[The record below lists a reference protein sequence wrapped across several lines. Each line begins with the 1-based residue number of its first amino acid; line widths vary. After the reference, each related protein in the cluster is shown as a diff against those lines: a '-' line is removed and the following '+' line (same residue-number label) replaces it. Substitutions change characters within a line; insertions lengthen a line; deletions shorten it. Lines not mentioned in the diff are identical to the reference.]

1 MTNPNNAVRVSSRN
15 GGRGSVYEANAWA
28 QLYNNGILSGNG
40 VTPDTGMVV
49 QTGGTTA
56 CPDVLIATNA
66 SGYRIALDVVDTAT
80 LTITKP
86 ASNKRITAIVAY
98 TDDLAIASTESNI
111 TGNPASCGLIAVD
124 GTTSANP
131 VDPTDAQIRT
141 AITSDG
147 GSGSQ
152 AAYAIIATILVTS
165 STASI
170 TSGIITRKSAYSAVY
185 DPKVTENDINWS
197 GLNMFHHYN
206 ASGEDVTVAQWTK
219 TTIETIAM
227 TGLAENATY
236 LLIANVGFVSNK
248 AYSDSDILL
257 NLETNT
263 TGAAMTTSQDYSVS
277 LWADTM
283 SITGFVSTGSN
294 TSVNAQFKLTAT
306 AGTYHVATYDIMAI
320 RVG

>member
-111 TGNPASCGLIAVD
+111 TGNPASCGLIAVN

-131 VDPTDAQIRT
+131 VDPTDAQIRS

-165 STASI
+165 STTSI
-170 TSGIITRKSAYSAVY
+170 TSGIITRKSAYSTVY
-185 DPKVTENDINWS
+185 DPKVTENDINWA
-197 GLNMFHHYN
+197 GLSMYHHYTATTEN
-206 ASGEDVTVAQWTK
+206 VTVSQWIK
-219 TTIETIAM
+219 TTIKTIAM
-227 TGLAENATY
+227 TGLAQNATY
-236 LLIANVGFVSNK
+236 LVIGNMSLVYNVARTPVDMSVV
-248 AYSDSDILL
+248 
-257 NLETNT
+257 LETDTAGATMSTIQSYSFENSGDSKIITGSVT
-263 TGAAMTTSQDYSVS
+263 TGN
-277 LWADTM
+277 
-283 SITGFVSTGSN
+283 N
-294 TSVNAQFKLTAT
+294 TSVNANFRMTAD
-306 AGTYHVATYDIMAI
+306 AGTYHIGAYDII
-320 RVG
+320 LVRVG

>member
-111 TGNPASCGLIAVD
+111 TGNPASCGLIAVN

-170 TSGIITRKSAYSAVY
+170 TSGIITRTPAVAGIIDVFYPVGSFYETTDTSFNPNTTWGGTWVEDTAGRVLVAKDSATFSTVGDTGGSESHHHTYGVGVGEYFGILSGTILGYNGVNNSWEVGSAGTNITTRHHNETSYTDESVST
-185 DPKVTENDINWS
+185 KRVT
-197 GLNMFHHYN
+197 
-206 ASGEDVTVAQWTK
+206 
-219 TTIETIAM
+219 
-227 TGLAENATY
+227 
-236 LLIANVGFVSNK
+236 
-248 AYSDSDILL
+248 
-257 NLETNT
+257 TNT
-263 TGAAMTTSQDYSVS
+263 TNDSS
-277 LWADTM
+277 LQPYIVVKRWHR
-283 SITGFVSTGSN
+283 
-294 TSVNAQFKLTAT
+294 TA
-306 AGTYHVATYDIMAI
+306 
-320 RVG
+320 